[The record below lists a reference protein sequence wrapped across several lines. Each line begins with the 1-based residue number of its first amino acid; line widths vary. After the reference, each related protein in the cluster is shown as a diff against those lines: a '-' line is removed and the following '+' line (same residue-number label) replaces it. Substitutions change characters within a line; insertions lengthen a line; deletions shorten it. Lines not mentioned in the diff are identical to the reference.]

1 MDNVIFLMICGT
13 VSPHQ
18 SPSVCTSLACRGDG
32 STVNCHLAVVRHHT
46 NAAVFSIDGS
56 FAAKFTVTG
65 RDPKMI
71 SGSVEVVRCVL
82 SVSVLVHS
90 VNVGVPSFL

>member
-1 MDNVIFLMICGT
+1 MDNVVSLMICDT

-90 VNVGVPSFL
+90 VNVGVPPFL

>member
-1 MDNVIFLMICGT
+1 MAMIMYLVLCDT

-18 SPSVCTSLACRGDG
+18 YFSVCPTHSPTPHPTLACRGDG

-71 SGSVEVVRCVL
+71 SGSVEVVRCV
-82 SVSVLVHS
+82 
-90 VNVGVPSFL
+90 